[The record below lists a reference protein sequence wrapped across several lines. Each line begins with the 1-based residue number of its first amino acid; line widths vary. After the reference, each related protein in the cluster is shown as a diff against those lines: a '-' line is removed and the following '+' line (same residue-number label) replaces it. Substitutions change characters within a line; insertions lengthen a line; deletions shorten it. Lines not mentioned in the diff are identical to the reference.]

1 MTLNEAKEIFWAAS
15 RDGKAGVF
23 EKAMDIQYTKVVSS
37 YYIGSEFDKFI
48 EKIYSDFKLELE
60 AEYQRGRDSI
70 LSRTCKSCKHK
81 YIVDSMT
88 TECRDNDSPIDYLD
102 LECFPEFSCNKWEQK

>member
-1 MTLNEAKEIFWAAS
+1 MIYNEAELKREILILNAIV
-15 RDGKAGVF
+15 KAQT
-23 EKAMDIQYTKVVSS
+23 A
-37 YYIGSEFDKFI
+37 YI
-48 EKIYSDFKLELE
+48 SDFKLKLE
-60 AEYQRGRDSI
+60 VEYQRGRDSI

>member
-1 MTLNEAKEIFWAAS
+1 MTRDVAKHNSAYFLWEFELERKAKCEIFI
-15 RDGKAGVF
+15 D
-23 EKAMDIQYTKVVSS
+23 EL
-37 YYIGSEFDKFI
+37 FDH
-48 EKIYSDFKLELE
+48 FKLELKS
-60 AEYQRGRDSI
+60 EYKRGQDSI
-70 LSRTCKSCKHK
+70 LSRTCESCKHK

>member
-1 MTLNEAKEIFWAAS
+1 MTIDEAKEWLHKEVPTEILLE
-15 RDGKAGVF
+15 R
-23 EKAMDIQYTKVVSS
+23 
-37 YYIGSEFDKFI
+37 
-48 EKIYSDFKLELE
+48 IYEEFKLELE

>member
-1 MTLNEAKEIFWAAS
+1 MTIDEAKEWLHKEVPTEILLE
-15 RDGKAGVF
+15 RIC
-23 EKAMDIQYTKVVSS
+23 E
-37 YYIGSEFDKFI
+37 E
-48 EKIYSDFKLELE
+48 FKLELE
-60 AEYQRGRDSI
+60 AEYKRGQDSI
-70 LSRTCKSCKHK
+70 LSRSCKSCKHK

>member
-70 LSRTCKSCKHK
+70 LSRTCEGCKFG
-81 YIVDSMT
+81 IFGIDSVGYEI
-88 TECRDNDSPIDYLD
+88 ECTKKWQCARAMPD
-102 LECFPEFSCNKWEQK
+102 KWEQK

>member
-1 MTLNEAKEIFWAAS
+1 MIYNENELKREILILNAIV
-15 RDGKAGVF
+15 KA
-23 EKAMDIQYTKVVSS
+23 QTT
-37 YYIGSEFDKFI
+37 YI
-48 EKIYSDFKLELE
+48 SDFKLKLE